1 MDSLHRLSKVVI
13 GARLDEDPYDLIRL
27 KEDHDRLRS
36 VLIETYFSS
45 EKRRLLVEQSANN
58 LGAFVYSEKLLAHP
72 EDP

>member
-27 KEDHDRLRS
+27 KEDRDRLRS

-58 LGAFVYSEKLLAHP
+58 LGAFVYSEKLLTHP